1 MSALQVNRRN
11 ISKTERNA
19 IVNAWGNK
27 CAYCKKHATSFEID
41 HIVPHANG
49 GSCELENLCL
59 ACQQCNGTKSDTR
72 LPKLYEGLLISVA
85 VRKAKKIKAT
95 VEAATQKASKP
106 KVATVAKK
114 PKVEIAQNW
123 FLKGTATG
131 FYSTVSVGSRVT
143 RTLYESVPTSE
154 MAGEEEYIKRQNGM
168 AVLKKIF
175 YLGLIEESYPSNI
188 KLLPGQVKCTSGPL
202 DHSFFEQLGLTH
214 REVVDGLASLLL
226 EYRDKGGSGCDSLNF
241 SCTTSAKDGSCVFA
255 FHKSWAE
262 LKLYFWRL
270 QNCDHAQVGV
280 AA

>member
-1 MSALQVNRRN
+1 MGRRN
-11 ISKTERNA
+11 IGQCERLALKKAWSNA
-19 IVNAWGNK
+19 
-27 CAYCKKHATSFEID
+27 CAYCEKPVDAFEID
-41 HIVPHANG
+41 HIVAHARG
-49 GSCELENLCL
+49 GTCDLENLCVT
-59 ACQQCNGTKSDTR
+59 CPSCNRRKSATP
-72 LPKLYEGLLISVA
+72 LPKMYEGLLLSLA
-85 VRKAKKIKAT
+85 ARKAKKIKAT
-95 VEAATQKASKP
+95 VEAAAQKAAKP
-106 KVATVAKK
+106 KVATIAKK

-123 FLKGTATG
+123 SLKGTATG

-168 AVLKKIF
+168 AVIRKIF
-175 YLGLIEESYPSNI
+175 YLGLTEESYPSNI
-188 KLLPGQVKCTSGPL
+188 KLLPGQVKCTSDPL

-255 FHKSWAE
+255 FHKSAAE

-270 QNCDHAQVGV
+270 QNCDHGRWGV